1 MLCQRCSHPLPPL
14 ADRCLR
20 CFALNP
26 REPGPAFSIESDP
39 PPPAAVQLAG
49 GPGGIAWHA
58 AAEDLPDTATTDRF
72 AVPAVRPTWTPVP
85 PGNEPSTSI
94 PTPTSTTTPIST
106 PPATAARSETPPA
119 TAAGSETPNLPAA
132 PLPARP
138 TTSAQLLAWSV
149 DLTVVLACASLH
161 VAVAILLLHRAR
173 GPASDELDLLLRGPR
188 LPALWGALCA
198 LVAVAYSWLFTALGG
213 RTPGLALAGLRIESR
228 RGGTLTIG
236 EALARALL
244 AVLSAALGLAG
255 FALAL
260 VDLRGQ
266 TLHDK
271 LCGAVVV
278 RRRPAITGL
287 LPGRGAP

>member
-26 REPGPAFSIESDP
+26 REPGPAFSIDSDP
-39 PPPAAVQLAG
+39 PPPAVQLAG
-49 GPGGIAWHA
+49 QPAGSQAGIAWQDA
-58 AAEDLPDTATTDRF
+58 APDLPETAPTDRF
-72 AVPAVRPTWTPVP
+72 AVPAVRPIWTPVP
-85 PGNEPSTSI
+85 GDEPSPSPSPSTSTS
-94 PTPTSTTTPIST
+94 PSTSPSPSTPTSTSTSPFPSIS
-106 PPATAARSETPPA
+106 PSSPV
-119 TAAGSETPNLPAA
+119 
-132 PLPARP
+132 RP
-138 TTSAQLLAWSV
+138 SASAQLLAWSV
-149 DLTVVLACASLH
+149 DLAAVLACASLH
-161 VAVAILLLHRAR
+161 LAIAILVLHRAS
-173 GPASDELDLLLRGPR
+173 GPAGDELDLLLRGPR
-188 LPALWGALCA
+188 LPALWIALCA
-198 LVAVAYSWLFTALGG
+198 LIAIAYSWLFTALGG

-236 EALARALL
+236 ESLARALL
-244 AVLSAALGLAG
+244 AVPSAALGLAG

-278 RRRPAITGL
+278 RH
-287 LPGRGAP
+287 

>member
-26 REPGPAFSIESDP
+26 REPGPAFSIDSDP
-39 PPPAAVQLAG
+39 PPPASVQLAG
-49 GPGGIAWHA
+49 SQGGIAWQDA
-58 AAEDLPDTATTDRF
+58 APDLPETAPTDRF

-85 PGNEPSTSI
+85 PGDEPTPSTLAPTSTSTSSSPSPSPSTSPST
-94 PTPTSTTTPIST
+94 PTPTSTSPSTSPSTSTSPSPST
-106 PPATAARSETPPA
+106 PTSPSTSSPV
-119 TAAGSETPNLPAA
+119 
-132 PLPARP
+132 RP
-138 TTSAQLLAWSV
+138 EASAQLLAWSV
-149 DLTVVLACASLH
+149 DLAAVLACASLH
-161 VAVAILLLHRAR
+161 LAIAILLLHRAS
-173 GPASDELDLLLRGPR
+173 GPAGDELDLLLRGPR
-188 LPALWGALCA
+188 LPALWIALCA
-198 LVAVAYSWLFTALGG
+198 LIAIAYSWLFTALGG

-236 EALARALL
+236 ESLARALL
-244 AVLSAALGLAG
+244 AVPSAALGLAG

-278 RRRPAITGL
+278 RR
-287 LPGRGAP
+287 

>member
-26 REPGPAFSIESDP
+26 REPGPAFSIDSDP
-39 PPPAAVQLAG
+39 PPPAVQLAG
-49 GPGGIAWHA
+49 QPAGSQAGIAWQDA
-58 AAEDLPDTATTDRF
+58 APDLPETAPTDRF
-72 AVPAVRPTWTPVP
+72 AVPAVRPIWTPVP
-85 PGNEPSTSI
+85 GDEPSPSPSPSTSTS
-94 PTPTSTTTPIST
+94 PSTSPSPSTPTSTSTSPSPST
-106 PPATAARSETPPA
+106 PTSTSTSPFPSISPSSPV
-119 TAAGSETPNLPAA
+119 
-132 PLPARP
+132 RP
-138 TTSAQLLAWSV
+138 SASAQLLAWSV
-149 DLTVVLACASLH
+149 DLAAVLACASLH
-161 VAVAILLLHRAR
+161 LAIAILVLHRAS
-173 GPASDELDLLLRGPR
+173 GPAGDELDLLLRGPR
-188 LPALWGALCA
+188 LPALWIALCA
-198 LVAVAYSWLFTALGG
+198 LIAIAYSWLFTALGG

-236 EALARALL
+236 ESLARALL
-244 AVLSAALGLAG
+244 AVPSAALGLAG

-278 RRRPAITGL
+278 RH
-287 LPGRGAP
+287 